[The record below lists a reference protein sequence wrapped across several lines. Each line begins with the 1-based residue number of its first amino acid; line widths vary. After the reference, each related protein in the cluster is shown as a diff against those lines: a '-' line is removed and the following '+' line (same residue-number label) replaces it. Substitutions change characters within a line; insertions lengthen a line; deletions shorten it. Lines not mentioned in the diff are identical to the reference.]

1 VNGCSTSRT
10 ASPSTE
16 HLLNLMTDMTHHLS
30 RGHEHTGKSSKDLLD
45 VGLILR
51 ETGLK
56 KGNTFLDIGSG
67 EGFFSIVASQI
78 VGNRGRVYAVDNYKE
93 SIDVLREQITRENT
107 INIEAIVADVTKN
120 IPLGEQVIDVGLMA
134 NVLHGFFANSEID
147 GTMREVARVI
157 KNGGILAVVDFK
169 PVEGSHGPPVSIRLS
184 PHETEEWITPYGFR
198 TRRVLDVGQ
207 QHYMVIFNKVVNK
220 T

>member
-1 VNGCSTSRT
+1 
-10 ASPSTE
+10 
-16 HLLNLMTDMTHHLS
+16 MTDMTHHLP

-45 VGLILR
+45 VELILK

-56 KGNTFLDIGSG
+56 KGNTFLDIGCG
-67 EGFFSIVASQI
+67 EGFFSIAASQI
-78 VGNRGRVYAVDNYKE
+78 IGKRGKVYAVDNYKE
-93 SIDVLREQITRENT
+93 SIDVLRERITRENI
-107 INIEAIVADVTKN
+107 INIEAIVADVTEK
-120 IPLGEQVIDVGLMA
+120 IPLGEQVIDIGLMV

-157 KNGGILAVVDFK
+157 KSGGILAIVDFK
-169 PVEGSHGPPVSIRLS
+169 ANEGSHGPPVSIRLS

-198 TRRVLDVGQ
+198 PRNVLDVGQ
-207 QHYMVIFNKVVNK
+207 QHYMVIFTKVADK